1 MAGYLHYAFL
11 NPYWNVPPDLA
22 WDDVGQYVEKYG
34 LGYLKAKGY
43 EILSDWSDNPS
54 VVDPSTVD
62 WEGVKAGTVKV
73 RIRQLPGPENF
84 LGDVKYTFTNPFG
97 VYLHDTPR
105 KELLTKS
112 TRLFSGGCIRL
123 QDADRLGRWLFG
135 HELTT
140 TSTDP
145 DVKFQLDQ
153 AVPVYVV
160 YMTAVPD
167 GSSITYLD
175 DVYGWD
181 QQRLAELQGSGN
193 TVAAR

>member
-1 MAGYLHYAFL
+1 MPQDHELIYD
-11 NPYWNVPPDLA
+11 WNS
-22 WDDVGQYVEKYG
+22 VEKV
-34 LGYLKAKGY
+34 AP
-43 EILSDWSDNPS
+43 LSPKRKIQFLDETLRDGIQSPS

-62 WEGVKAGTVKV
+62 WDAVKNGTVKI
-73 RIRQLPGPENF
+73 RIRQLPGQENF

-123 QDADRLGRWLFG
+123 EDADRLGKWLFG
-135 HELTT
+135 HTLTT

-145 DVKFQLDQ
+145 DVEFPLKQP
-153 AVPVYVV
+153 VPVYVV

-181 QQRLAELQGSGN
+181 QQRLAQIDPAES
-193 TVAAR
+193 TVAGR